1 MMRSKRIDSAD
12 WLDSIAEDEETLPET
27 SERMSEKEAFELAQ
41 GAGYDTQ
48 KEAVERMAA
57 LINSKI

>member
-1 MMRSKRIDSAD
+1 MWRSKRIDAAD
-12 WLDSIAEDEETLPET
+12 WLESMAEEEALPET
-27 SERMSEKEAFELAQ
+27 SENMTEKEAFKLAQ

-57 LINSKI
+57 LINLKL

>member
-1 MMRSKRIDSAD
+1 MWRSNRIDSAD
-12 WLDSIAEDEETLPET
+12 WLESMAEEEALPET
-27 SERMSEKEAFELAQ
+27 SENMTEKEAFELAR
-41 GAGYDTQ
+41 GAGYDTH

>member
-1 MMRSKRIDSAD
+1 MWRSKRIDASD
-12 WLDSIAEDEETLPET
+12 WLESMADEEALAET

-41 GAGYDTQ
+41 GAGYDSQ

>member
-1 MMRSKRIDSAD
+1 MWRSKRIDSAD
-12 WLDSIAEDEETLPET
+12 WLESMAEEEALPKT

-57 LINSKI
+57 LINSKL

>member
-1 MMRSKRIDSAD
+1 MWRSKRIDAAD
-12 WLDSIAEDEETLPET
+12 WLDSMADEEALAET

-41 GAGYDTQ
+41 GVIYDTQ